1 MKFWKFLV
9 YALMIYV
16 FIAGLISNQ
25 SIATC
30 LCAPAM
36 IYGVYYLIKKCR
48 NKKPPVGSDAAALR
62 EIADTPG
69 TKEAAEA
76 REKAREKA
84 YLDAAIAG
92 AVQTVLSG
100 AGQAAKEGKRK
111 YEHHFDYSFEN
122 RVLKGIVKELKTRG
136 FSVHYHNSD
145 FENDCYHYCDI
156 TVKW

>member
-25 SIATC
+25 SLATC

-69 TKEAAEA
+69 AKEAA
-76 REKAREKA
+76 KAREKA
-84 YLDAAIAG
+84 SLDAEIAG
-92 AVQTVLSG
+92 AVQKVLSG
-100 AGQAAKEGKRK
+100 AGQAAKDGRRK
-111 YEHHFDYSFEN
+111 YDYLFDRRLES
-122 RVLKGIVKELKTRG
+122 RVRNGVVRELRKRG
-136 FSVHYHNSD
+136 FSAYCQTGD
-145 FENDCYHYCDI
+145 DCCLI

>member
-9 YALMIYV
+9 YALMIYA
-16 FIAGLISNQ
+16 FIAALISNQ
-25 SIATC
+25 SLAGC
-30 LCAPAM
+30 LGGPAL
-36 IYGVYYLIKKCR
+36 IYGVYYLIKHR

-69 TKEAAEA
+69 VKEAAEA

-92 AVQTVLSG
+92 AVQTVLFG
-100 AGQAAKEGKRK
+100 AGQAAKDGKRK
-111 YEHHFDYSFEN
+111 YEHRFNHSYET
-122 RVLKGIVKELKTRG
+122 RVLNGIVKELKKRG

-145 FENDCYHYCDI
+145 LQNDYYDYCTV

>member
-9 YALMIYV
+9 CALMIYA
-16 FIAGLISNQ
+16 FIAALISNQ
-25 SIATC
+25 SIAGC
-30 LCAPAM
+30 LGGPAL
-36 IYGVYYLIKKCR
+36 IYGVYYLIKHR
-48 NKKPPVGSDAAALR
+48 NKKPPEGSDAAALR

-69 TKEAAEA
+69 AKEAAEA

-100 AGQAAKEGKRK
+100 AGQAAKDGKRK
-111 YEHHFDYSFEN
+111 YEHHFNYSFEN

-136 FSVHYHNSD
+136 FSVHYYNSD

>member
-9 YALMIYV
+9 YALMIYA
-16 FIAGLISNQ
+16 FIAGIISNQ
-25 SIATC
+25 SIAGC
-30 LCAPAM
+30 LGGPAL
-36 IYGVYYLIKKCR
+36 IYGVYYLIKHR
-48 NKKPPVGSDAAALR
+48 NKKPPEGSDAAALR

-69 TKEAAEA
+69 AKEAAEA

-100 AGQAAKEGKRK
+100 AGQAAKDGKRK
-111 YEHHFDYSFEN
+111 YEHRFNHSYET
-122 RVLKGIVKELKTRG
+122 RVLNGIVKELKKRG

-145 FENDCYHYCDI
+145 LQNDYYDYCTV